1 MKHPNGDGMTDAEF
15 VEEVNEDLQRMAEE
29 ELQAE
34 MLANATAEYEKW
46 LEEQSN
52 PDF

>member
-1 MKHPNGDGMTDAEF
+1 MKRPNNDGMTDAEF
-15 VEEVNEDLQRMAEE
+15 VAEVSEDLQRIQEAELE
-29 ELQAE
+29 AE
-34 MLANATAEYEKW
+34 ILANATAEYEKW